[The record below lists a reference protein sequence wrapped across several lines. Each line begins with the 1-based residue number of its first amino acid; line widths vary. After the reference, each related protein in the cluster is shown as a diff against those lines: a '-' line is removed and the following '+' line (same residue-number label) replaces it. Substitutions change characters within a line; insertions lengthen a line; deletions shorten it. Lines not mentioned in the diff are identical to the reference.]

1 MEIRKKISLFME
13 NEKIEV
19 SQIAQKSGKA
29 QPTISNYINGKRE
42 IPLSFLIW
50 LIGEYKIIDPRK
62 LFDNS
67 EDIRY
72 AVDKIVAEDREEY
85 GKKKEIL
92 IKKISDILD
101 EFGSIKYYFLDSQIP
116 DILRLSKQEKYR
128 GKFIIRVSDY
138 ETLNYNFLSHCQP
151 EFIWVDYNFSN
162 FDNSKILAYIKFLKD
177 IDSNEYLSQ
186 NGIKKILVSPEL
198 YGLQNI
204 NITSDI
210 IKITNKE
217 LLKKYSI
224 CTKLPDDWRKIV

>member
-85 GKKKEIL
+85 GKKKYHGNL
-92 IKKISDILD
+92 
-101 EFGSIKYYFLDSQIP
+101 
-116 DILRLSKQEKYR
+116 YR
-128 GKFIIRVSDY
+128 YS
-138 ETLNYNFLSHCQP
+138 
-151 EFIWVDYNFSN
+151 
-162 FDNSKILAYIKFLKD
+162 
-177 IDSNEYLSQ
+177 
-186 NGIKKILVSPEL
+186 
-198 YGLQNI
+198 GL
-204 NITSDI
+204 
-210 IKITNKE
+210 
-217 LLKKYSI
+217 
-224 CTKLPDDWRKIV
+224 

>member
-72 AVDKIVAEDREEY
+72 AVDI
-85 GKKKEIL
+85 
-92 IKKISDILD
+92 
-101 EFGSIKYYFLDSQIP
+101 
-116 DILRLSKQEKYR
+116 
-128 GKFIIRVSDY
+128 
-138 ETLNYNFLSHCQP
+138 
-151 EFIWVDYNFSN
+151 
-162 FDNSKILAYIKFLKD
+162 
-177 IDSNEYLSQ
+177 
-186 NGIKKILVSPEL
+186 
-198 YGLQNI
+198 
-204 NITSDI
+204 
-210 IKITNKE
+210 
-217 LLKKYSI
+217 YSI
-224 CTKLPDDWRKIV
+224 VTGKQIGRAHV

>member
-72 AVDKIVAEDREEY
+72 AVDKSVAEDREEY

-92 IKKISDILD
+92 IKKISDI
-101 EFGSIKYYFLDSQIP
+101 
-116 DILRLSKQEKYR
+116 
-128 GKFIIRVSDY
+128 
-138 ETLNYNFLSHCQP
+138 
-151 EFIWVDYNFSN
+151 
-162 FDNSKILAYIKFLKD
+162 
-177 IDSNEYLSQ
+177 ID
-186 NGIKKILVSPEL
+186 EL
-198 YGLQNI
+198 YI
-204 NITSDI
+204 SD
-210 IKITNKE
+210 TNMTQKK
-217 LLKKYSI
+217 LK
-224 CTKLPDDWRKIV
+224 

>member
-42 IPLSFLIW
+42 IPLSCLIW

-101 EFGSIKYYFLDSQIP
+101 ELYI
-116 DILRLSKQEKYR
+116 
-128 GKFIIRVSDY
+128 SD
-138 ETLNYNFLSHCQP
+138 TNMTQ
-151 EFIWVDYNFSN
+151 
-162 FDNSKILAYIKFLKD
+162 KKLK
-177 IDSNEYLSQ
+177 
-186 NGIKKILVSPEL
+186 
-198 YGLQNI
+198 
-204 NITSDI
+204 
-210 IKITNKE
+210 
-217 LLKKYSI
+217 
-224 CTKLPDDWRKIV
+224 

>member
-72 AVDKIVAEDREEY
+72 AVDKIVGEDREEY

-92 IKKISDILD
+92 IKKISDI
-101 EFGSIKYYFLDSQIP
+101 
-116 DILRLSKQEKYR
+116 
-128 GKFIIRVSDY
+128 
-138 ETLNYNFLSHCQP
+138 
-151 EFIWVDYNFSN
+151 
-162 FDNSKILAYIKFLKD
+162 
-177 IDSNEYLSQ
+177 ID
-186 NGIKKILVSPEL
+186 EL
-198 YGLQNI
+198 YI
-204 NITSDI
+204 SD
-210 IKITNKE
+210 TNMTQKK
-217 LLKKYSI
+217 LK
-224 CTKLPDDWRKIV
+224 

>member
-85 GKKKEIL
+85 GKKIEIL
-92 IKKISDILD
+92 IKKISDI
-101 EFGSIKYYFLDSQIP
+101 
-116 DILRLSKQEKYR
+116 
-128 GKFIIRVSDY
+128 
-138 ETLNYNFLSHCQP
+138 
-151 EFIWVDYNFSN
+151 
-162 FDNSKILAYIKFLKD
+162 
-177 IDSNEYLSQ
+177 ID
-186 NGIKKILVSPEL
+186 EL
-198 YGLQNI
+198 YI
-204 NITSDI
+204 SD
-210 IKITNKE
+210 TNMTQKK
-217 LLKKYSI
+217 LK
-224 CTKLPDDWRKIV
+224 

>member
-72 AVDKIVAEDREEY
+72 AVDKIVAEDRKEY

-92 IKKISDILD
+92 IKKMH
-101 EFGSIKYYFLDSQIP
+101 YFSL
-116 DILRLSKQEKYR
+116 
-128 GKFIIRVSDY
+128 
-138 ETLNYNFLSHCQP
+138 
-151 EFIWVDYNFSN
+151 
-162 FDNSKILAYIKFLKD
+162 
-177 IDSNEYLSQ
+177 
-186 NGIKKILVSPEL
+186 
-198 YGLQNI
+198 
-204 NITSDI
+204 
-210 IKITNKE
+210 
-217 LLKKYSI
+217 
-224 CTKLPDDWRKIV
+224 